1 MRIMNLPPF
10 PGEGHRVSDLG
21 EHLQRRLSLDTV
33 PRPDHAWRL
42 LAHMAWPNDA
52 SRRDLWMAAQIG
64 MQLEPEKPTEG
75 EGAPADNADAAP
87 YLPAQNASLEYFR
100 LFGGHAPLAQFASA
114 ALHDEI
120 GKIQIRWAR
129 VADILHLH
137 YDMTAGSH
145 MKRRGGASV
154 GKVIELITKNSRVKA
169 RSAATLWAI
178 WTEFKDVAHLVTAAV
193 LLLADAKVR
202 TGREGWGQPAQLAAY
217 RVVMLAPEAVL
228 AVGKSLQQ
236 YGLDVEAHARDEP
249 LLDPKTLWR
258 IPDWVNVEALP
269 PPPRKLTRSDI
280 QVLNARRARRPARE
294 ASLDASPTL
303 GGNLTESRND

>member
-21 EHLQRRLSLDTV
+21 EHVQTRLSLDTV

-64 MQLEPEKPTEG
+64 MQLEPEKPSEG
-75 EGAPADNADAAP
+75 EGAPADNGDAAS
-87 YLPAQNASLEYFR
+87 YLPAQNASWEYFR
-100 LFGGHAPLAQFASA
+100 LVGGHAPLAQFTST

-120 GKIQIRWAR
+120 GKIQLRWAR
-129 VADILHLH
+129 IADIVHLH
-137 YDMTAGSH
+137 NDMATGNH
-145 MKRRGGASV
+145 MKSRGGASV
-154 GKVIELITKNSRVKA
+154 GKVIELIANNSRVKG
-169 RSAATLWAI
+169 RSAATLWAT
-178 WTEFKDVAHLVTAAV
+178 WTEFKDVAHLVTAAI

-202 TGREGWGQPAQLAAY
+202 GEREGWCQPSRLSAY

-236 YGLDVEAHARDEP
+236 YGLDVEVHGREDP
-249 LLDPKTLWR
+249 LLDPETVWR
-258 IPDWVNVEALP
+258 IPDWIKIEALP
-269 PPPRKLTRSDI
+269 PPPRKLTTSDAPAHRR
-280 QVLNARRARRPARE
+280 ARRARTPAR
-294 ASLDASPTL
+294 
-303 GGNLTESRND
+303 R

>member
-10 PGEGHRVSDLG
+10 PGEGVRIADLG
-21 EHLQRRLSLDTV
+21 EYLKARLSLDTV
-33 PRPDHAWRL
+33 PWPDHSWRL

-75 EGAPADNADAAP
+75 EGAPDDNADAAP
-87 YLPAQNASLEYFR
+87 YLPAQNASWEYFR
-100 LFGGHAPLAQFASA
+100 LVGGHAPLAQFASM

-120 GKIQIRWAR
+120 GKIQLRWAR
-129 VADILHLH
+129 IADIVHLH
-137 YDMTAGSH
+137 YDMATGNH
-145 MKRRGGASV
+145 MKSRGGASV
-154 GKVIELITKNSRVKA
+154 GKVIELITNNSCVKG
-169 RSAATLWAI
+169 RSAATLWAT
-178 WTEFKDVAHLVTAAV
+178 WTEFKDVAHLVTAAI

-202 TGREGWGQPAQLAAY
+202 GGREGWGQPSRLSAY
-217 RVVMLAPEAVL
+217 RVVMLVPEAVL

-236 YGLDVEAHARDEP
+236 YGLDVEVHGREDP
-249 LLDPKTLWR
+249 LLDPETVWR
-258 IPDWVNVEALP
+258 IPDWIKIEALP